1 MRIKV
6 YWWRSTLNF
15 GDWITPYLLDK
26 FGLHYEYALLRNA
39 DLICV
44 GSILTL
50 ALNLPD
56 LLWRFRKLV
65 VLGSGLIHDP
75 KWSIFYYIKFK
86 FLDVRLVRGP
96 LTKQAIVKFLRHDVP
111 CGDPGLLASSFYDKN
126 QIKNK
131 YKVGL
136 IPHHTSYEAFA
147 KLTLPSDWIL
157 IDPRITSCDFIFE
170 KICQCELIISE
181 SLHGLVVSDS
191 FEIPNIWLYNRD
203 LHAGGD
209 FKFRDY
215 FLSIGRTPSL
225 CYRVDQISKV
235 LTATTSQLASH
246 TFQMNTQVLHAI
258 KMTILCEFNRYA
270 KSKLF

>member
-147 KLTLPSDWIL
+147 
-157 IDPRITSCDFIFE
+157 
-170 KICQCELIISE
+170 
-181 SLHGLVVSDS
+181 
-191 FEIPNIWLYNRD
+191 
-203 LHAGGD
+203 
-209 FKFRDY
+209 
-215 FLSIGRTPSL
+215 
-225 CYRVDQISKV
+225 
-235 LTATTSQLASH
+235 
-246 TFQMNTQVLHAI
+246 
-258 KMTILCEFNRYA
+258 
-270 KSKLF
+270 

>member
-1 MRIKV
+1 MVLKIQK
-6 YWWRSTLNF
+6 TL
-15 GDWITPYLLDK
+15 TR
-26 FGLHYEYALLRNA
+26 EYHVKLFCPELNQTKDATLE
-39 DLICV
+39 DLIEMV
-44 GSILTL
+44 GEHFNN
-50 ALNLPD
+50 NLKDQVND
-56 LLWRFRKLV
+56 LLKDREYLCNE
-65 VLGSGLIHDP
+65 L
-75 KWSIFYYIKFK
+75 
-86 FLDVRLVRGP
+86 
-96 LTKQAIVKFLRHDVP
+96 
-111 CGDPGLLASSFYDKN
+111 KN